1 MTKDRLYK
9 RQKGAVLV
17 ISLFILVVI
26 TLIGL
31 SAIQTTT
38 LEEKMSGNMH
48 DHDLAFQAAESALK
62 DGERNF
68 IETQVT
74 DPFNDIAN
82 DSNGANGLY
91 GPDDL
96 MPTASALLKKVNWN
110 NITDSREFTFNGV
123 NNVKNPLHT
132 TADPPLVKIRRLPPP
147 MGSEIGGVGKNKQR
161 DVIFVVTARGTG
173 GSTQSQVILQTRYL
187 KKFTY

>member
-1 MTKDRLYK
+1 MTKDRLHK
-9 RQKGAVLV
+9 SQSGAVLV

-48 DHDLAFQAAESALK
+48 DHNLAFQAAESALK
-62 DGERNF
+62 DAERNF
-68 IETQVT
+68 IETQVI
-74 DPFNDIAN
+74 DPFNDVAN

-91 GPDDL
+91 GADDP
-96 MPTASALLKKVNWN
+96 MPAVSALLKKANWN
-110 NITDSREFTFNGV
+110 NITDSREYTFNGEKDV
-123 NNVKNPLHT
+123 DNPLHIV
-132 TADPPLVKIRRLPPP
+132 ADPPLVKIKRLPPP

-187 KKFTY
+187 RKFNF